1 MQQLGQV
8 VRVRRRSLGLTLAD
22 VAERSGVT
30 RGYVSM
36 IENHKVDNPPSEKG
50 LVKLG
55 SALKF
60 APGELERAAQW
71 ERTPEAIRQRLAQ
84 AEDDAKAG
92 RELAQWLRQ
101 VSAKRERGT
110 GKDLDAL
117 YRSGQ
122 LGRRVNA
129 VLAEGGGARID
140 DRGSSSSA
148 PDGVGCAG
156 ENSRRVTRGG
166 DPGSGSPV
174 NGVDAFAASQAG
186 GLAGET
192 HGVDARGTHGHAVGM
207 GGAASSCVGVPGV
220 PGFSGFV
227 ESALDIGHRT
237 SDIAHRPAVP
247 LINKVAAG
255 LPPGFTDLDYPA
267 RTGDELVVVPGYTG
281 LHGANDPDAFAATV
295 SGESMQP
302 SYREGDV
309 VVFSPLADVVDGCDC
324 FVRLEPDHETT
335 FKRVFVD
342 EEAGRIRLQP
352 LNPAFEPRT
361 VDREQVA
368 GMYRAVWRMS
378 RL

>member
-1 MQQLGQV
+1 MQRLGQV
-8 VRVRRRSLGLTLAD
+8 VRERRRSLGLTLAD

-36 IENHKVDNPPSEKG
+36 IENHKVDNPPSEKV
-50 LVKLG
+50 LAKLG
-55 SALKF
+55 AALKF
-60 APGELERAAQW
+60 AAGELERAAQW

-84 AEDDAKAG
+84 AEDGAKAG

-129 VLAEGGGARID
+129 VLAEGEGARIE
-140 DRGSSSSA
+140 DRGSSGGA
-148 PDGVGCAG
+148 TDAVGGAG

-166 DPGSGSPV
+166 DAV
-174 NGVDAFAASQAG
+174 A
-186 GLAGET
+186 ET
-192 HGVDARGTHGHAVGM
+192 HGVDARGARGKAVGL
-207 GGAASSCVGVPGV
+207 GGAASSCAGVPGL
-220 PGFSGFV
+220 SIFV
-227 ESALDIGHRT
+227 DSASDIGHRT
-237 SDIAHRPAVP
+237 SEIAHRPAVP

-255 LPPGFTDLDYPA
+255 LPSGFTDLDYPA

-302 SYREGDV
+302 GYHEGDV

-335 FKRVFVD
+335 FKRVFLD

-368 GMYRAVWRMS
+368 GMYRAVWR
-378 RL
+378 

>member
-1 MQQLGQV
+1 M
-8 VRVRRRSLGLTLAD
+8 RERRRSLGMTLAD

-36 IENHKVDNPPSEKG
+36 IENHKVDNPPSEKV
-50 LVKLG
+50 LSKLG
-55 SALKF
+55 VALGF
-60 APGELERAAQW
+60 SPGELERAAQW
-71 ERTPEAIRQRLAQ
+71 ERTPAAIRERLAQ
-84 AEDDAKAG
+84 AEGDARAG

-129 VLAEGGGARID
+129 VLAEGGGSGSRGE
-140 DRGSSSSA
+140 DRGSSGGA
-148 PDGVGCAG
+148 GDVVGGAG

-166 DPGSGSPV
+166 
-174 NGVDAFAASQAG
+174 AA
-186 GLAGET
+186 AGET
-192 HGVDARGTHGHAVGM
+192 HGVDARGTRGKAVGLGEGADWASV
-207 GGAASSCVGVPGV
+207 GGCAS
-220 PGFSGFV
+220 
-227 ESALDIGHRT
+227 DIGHRT
-237 SDIAHRPAVP
+237 SGLLPRSSRVP

-255 LPPGFTDLDYPA
+255 LPSGFTDLGYPA
-267 RTGDELVVVPGYTG
+267 RTGDDLVVVPGYTG

-324 FVRLEPDHETT
+324 YVRLEPDHETT